1 MRASDVVNQLAAKLP
16 TFSDKFTTNISVS
29 SLTQAAGVATATSV
43 AHGLTAGKQVNIVGA
58 KVPIVISSLT
68 RTGVVG
74 TLVSTTPHDMTAGYS
89 TVVEIADAVEAAF
102 NGTFTILTVPTR
114 NSVTFTMADSG
125 ATIATGTP
133 LLLNGNSYLNQYNGL
148 RNVIAVPTPDTFTF
162 AVSTTLYS
170 PARGSIVARSL
181 PRISAVLQEDI
192 IVDAYTKQPQN
203 DIWAFVVL
211 GDVTAS
217 KSRQTETDAVSNT
230 QRGEHFRVQLIQPM
244 TVYVVIPSAQEQAG
258 RLARDT
264 CEELLKPLC
273 QSLLMKK
280 FDSLLTVGKKGP
292 LQFVGHGF
300 AAYARAYYMHAYQFA
315 QVADMTFGDTV
326 GYDDDV
332 AFRDIGLTM
341 HSSIG
346 TGVAVIQTASINLD
360 GGS

>member
-1 MRASDVVNQLAAKLP
+1 MRAADIVNQLAAKLP
-16 TFSDKFTTNISVS
+16 LFSDRFTTNIAVS

-43 AHGLTAGKQVNIVGA
+43 AHGLTAGKQVNIIGA
-58 KVPIVISSLT
+58 KVPIAISSLT
-68 RTGVVG
+68 RSGAVG
-74 TLVSTTPHDMTAGYS
+74 TLVTSTPHDMTAGYS
-89 TVVEIADAVEAAF
+89 TTVEIANAVEAAF

-125 ATIATGTP
+125 ATVATGTP
-133 LLLNGNSYLNQYNGL
+133 LLLNGSSYLNQYNGL
-148 RNVIAVPTPDTFTF
+148 RNIIAAPTPDTFTF
-162 AVSTTLYS
+162 AVPATLYS
-170 PARGSIVARSL
+170 PARGTIYARSL

-217 KSRQTETDAVSNT
+217 KSRQTETDAVSNI
-230 QRGEHFRVQLIQPM
+230 QRGEHFRVQLIQPV
-244 TVYVVIPSAQEQAG
+244 TIYVVVPSAQEQAG

-264 CEELLKPLC
+264 CEELLKPIC
-273 QSLLMKK
+273 QSLLMKR
-280 FDSLLTVGKKGP
+280 FDSLLTVGMKGP

-300 AAYARAYYMHAYQFA
+300 AAYSRAYYMHAYQFM

-332 AFRDIGLTM
+332 AFRDIGLT
-341 HSSIG
+341 IANNLG
-346 TGVAVIQTASINLD
+346 TGTIATASINLD
-360 GGS
+360 GG

>member
-1 MRASDVVNQLAAKLP
+1 MRAADVVNQLAAQLP
-16 TFSDKFTTNISVS
+16 KYSDKFTTNIAISA
-29 SLTQAAGVATATSV
+29 LTQVAGIATASSV
-43 AHGLTAGKQVNIVGA
+43 AHGLTAGKQVNIIGA
-58 KVPIVISSLT
+58 KTPLVISSLT
-68 RTGVVG
+68 RSGVIG
-74 TLVSTTPHDMTAGYS
+74 TLVTALPHDMTRGYS
-89 TVVEIADAVEAAF
+89 TSVEIADAIEANF

-114 NSVTFTMADSG
+114 NSITFTMADNG
-125 ATIATGTP
+125 ATVATGVP
-133 LLLNGNSYLNQYNGL
+133 LLLNGSNHLDQYNGL
-148 RNVIAVPTPDTFTF
+148 RAVIAAPTPDTFTF
-162 AVSTTLYS
+162 AVPSSLYS
-170 PARGSIVARSL
+170 PARGTIYARSL

-192 IVDAYTKQPQN
+192 IVDAYTKQPAA

-217 KSRQTETDAVSNT
+217 KSRQTDTDAVSNM
-230 QRGEHFRVQLIQPM
+230 QRGEHFRVQLLQPV

-280 FDSLLTVGKKGP
+280 FDSLLTVGMKGP

-300 AAYARAYYMHAYQFA
+300 AAYSRAYYMHAYQFM

-332 AFRDIGLTM
+332 AFRDISLTA
-341 HSSIG
+341 HLDIG
-346 TGVAVIQTASINLD
+346 TGLAVIQTALINLD
-360 GGS
+360 GG